1 MRYLDRLLQSWRIQK
16 ARRFLNDSVRVIDV
30 GAHRG
35 ELFRTLGNGLQEG
48 FGIEPLIKAAI
59 ETGTYTIWPGVFPR
73 IRPDEG
79 DWDAVTMLAVLEHI
93 PRAEHAGLVGA
104 CHELLKV
111 GGRVIITV
119 PGRIVDY
126 ILSVL
131 ELVRLIDGMSLEEHT
146 RFEPDECA
154 RLFSKPRFKL
164 LRHERFELGLNHLY
178 VFEKQLTE

>member
-1 MRYLDRLLQSWRIQK
+1 M
-16 ARRFLNDSVRVIDV
+16 IDV
-30 GAHRG
+30 GAHQG

-59 ETGTYTIWPGVFPR
+59 ETGTYTIWPGFFPQ
-73 IRPDEG
+73 IRPEKG

-93 PRAEHAGLVGA
+93 PRAKHAGLVEA

-119 PGRIVDY
+119 PARIVDY

-131 ELVRLIDGMSLEEHT
+131 KFVRLIDGMSLEEHT

-154 RLFSKPRFKL
+154 RLFSMPLFKL
-164 LRHERFELGLNHLY
+164 IRHERFELGLNHLY
-178 VFEKQLTE
+178 VFEKQPTE